1 MGKEELFTRGSASV
15 LQDEKVQEIRCTA
28 VWRHLAL
35 LNCTLTNGYYGKFC
49 DAYFVFYFMLCY
61 SVYKLRRNQR

>member
-49 DAYFVFYFMLCY
+49 DAYFVFYFTLGNC
-61 SVYKLRRNQR
+61 RRK